1 VFSDYNM
8 DNLIFRLRLNPFNK
22 TKKRGG
28 VAGSDRR
35 DLSVEEFSGHVAKQ
49 YRIARRV
56 GISNVSARK
65 IQNAVSKRTEVCHRG
80 HLDSGH
86 DRSNLMDILAMDYI
100 DYKRTVSNDI
110 REVFNVLGI
119 EAARQ
124 VIFDEFSEVMEFSD
138 VHKLPPFESAL
149 RQNDVQPEPGFY
161 IPFWAD

>member
-8 DNLIFRLRLNPFNK
+8 DNLIFRLRLNSNVFNK
-22 TKKRGG
+22 TKKRGGG

-86 DRSNLMDILAMDYI
+86 DR
-100 DYKRTVSNDI
+100 
-110 REVFNVLGI
+110 E
-119 EAARQ
+119 
-124 VIFDEFSEVMEFSD
+124 
-138 VHKLPPFESAL
+138 
-149 RQNDVQPEPGFY
+149 
-161 IPFWAD
+161 